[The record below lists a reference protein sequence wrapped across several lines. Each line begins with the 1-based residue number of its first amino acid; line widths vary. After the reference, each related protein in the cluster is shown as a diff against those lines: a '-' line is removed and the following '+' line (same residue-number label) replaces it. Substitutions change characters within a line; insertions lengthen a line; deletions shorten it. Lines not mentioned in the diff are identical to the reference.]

1 MAIKFALLLALSTFS
16 VNSIS
21 SEHNEPSK
29 ETSQCK
35 CPMMMKAMK
44 KSADEAV
51 CKCGCPMMKQMK
63 KEKEEDSTSKGQQE

>member
-1 MAIKFALLLALSTFS
+1 MVIKFAILLALSTFS

-21 SEHNEPSK
+21 SEHNESSK
-29 ETSQCK
+29 EKPQCK

-51 CKCGCPMMKQMK
+51 CKCGCPMMERMK
-63 KEKEEDSTSKGQQE
+63 KEMEEGGASKGQKE

>member
-1 MAIKFALLLALSTFS
+1 MAIKFAILLVFSAFS

-29 ETSQCK
+29 EMPQCK

-44 KSADEAV
+44 GSAGEAA
-51 CKCGCPMMKQMK
+51 CKCGCPMMKRMK
-63 KEKEEDSTSKGQQE
+63 KEMEEGDASKGRQE